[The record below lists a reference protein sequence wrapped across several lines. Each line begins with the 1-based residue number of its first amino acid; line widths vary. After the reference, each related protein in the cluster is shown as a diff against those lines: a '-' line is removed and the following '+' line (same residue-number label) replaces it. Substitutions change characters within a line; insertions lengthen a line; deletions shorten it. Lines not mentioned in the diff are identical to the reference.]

1 MKADKHKQFT
11 PMTHEEVLL
20 LQDELAQRPLF
31 FRIEVTGILLML
43 GFIMVTVISLTD
55 LGKIRLAILLAS
67 LVVTLLF
74 VRQFW
79 ANYRSRAALRKD
91 IIHREK
97 RLTRVKLSKKEK
109 RFAPEFRLIYLADRS
124 NAIMVEEDFYEAV
137 NRGQYFE
144 IWRSRYANVCLSEII
159 SSEQGQIASL
169 DQVFSEQVQTRAQQD
184 WYAAQ

>member
-1 MKADKHKQFT
+1 
-11 PMTHEEVLL
+11 MTHEEVLL